1 MAPTSLSI
9 ESWILIL
16 VALVAANAAY
26 ASRKFLFFKTL
37 EDKHVGWCLLEMG
50 VWYAL
55 IGLIGY
61 SLESMIGNAF
71 PKRWEFFA
79 VSLCLFFVAAFPGF
93 TWRFLMKH
101 RNDARG

>member
-1 MAPTSLSI
+1 MAPASLSI

-26 ASRKFLFFKTL
+26 ASRKFLFFKTV

-55 IGLIGY
+55 IGLICY
-61 SLESMIGNAF
+61 SLEIMIGNVF
-71 PKRWEFFA
+71 PKRWEIFA

-93 TWRFLMKH
+93 TWRFLMNH

>member
-1 MAPTSLSI
+1 MAPSSLST

-26 ASRKFLFFKTL
+26 TSRKFLFFKTV

-61 SLESMIGNAF
+61 SLESMIGNVFQNAGN
-71 PKRWEFFA
+71 
-79 VSLCLFFVAAFPGF
+79 SLLSACACSLWLPSQGSLGVFS
-93 TWRFLMKH
+93 
-101 RNDARG
+101 